1 MPLLPHW
8 LLYRHYSHK
17 TQPKLKEA
25 KHLGNFIVSI
35 PPTNVFPTATD
46 LMFHNIIFHVSGTF
60 SFYPFSHFP
69 SNIFKSHI
77 KVELDFAGTKVKK
90 QILIIDNCKTLTCYS
105 YNFGGL
111 NYLIFKNE
119 IRYNI

>member
-1 MPLLPHW
+1 M
-8 LLYRHYSHK
+8 
-17 TQPKLKEA
+17 
-25 KHLGNFIVSI
+25 
-35 PPTNVFPTATD
+35 FPTATD

-90 QILIIDNCKTLTCYS
+90 QILIIYNCKTLTCYS
-105 YNFGGL
+105 YNFWRL

-119 IRYNI
+119 IRYNTITISLKRIQKLTSPNSISRLIS